1 MADELRIAVE
11 QAVRAPS
18 SQNTQPW
25 SCRVEGNVVGLYADV
40 RRRLP
45 SVDPDGRAA
54 CA

>member
-18 SQNTQPW
+18 SHNTQPW